1 MSEANSRR
9 TTDMVKHDPPH
20 ESSQPEHAFLACTR
34 AGLVEVG
41 QRAWRARVLPK
52 PRAAALDRKSPD
64 ELLAETQF
72 LLAQALWDALPG
84 RGRDRP
90 RAIALAREARDALAK
105 IGAMRA
111 DALAEIDRWH
121 ADRCG
126 DA

>member
-1 MSEANSRR
+1 
-9 TTDMVKHDPPH
+9 MVKHGPPH
-20 ESSQPEHAFLACTR
+20 ESLQPAYARFDCTR

-41 QRAWRARVLPK
+41 QHTWCPAVSPK
-52 PRAAALDRKSPD
+52 PRAVVFDRTSTD

-72 LLAQALWDALPG
+72 MLAQALWDALPD

-90 RAIALAREARDALAK
+90 RAMALAQEASDALAK
-105 IGAMRA
+105 LGAESA
-111 DALAEIDRWH
+111 GDLAAIERWL